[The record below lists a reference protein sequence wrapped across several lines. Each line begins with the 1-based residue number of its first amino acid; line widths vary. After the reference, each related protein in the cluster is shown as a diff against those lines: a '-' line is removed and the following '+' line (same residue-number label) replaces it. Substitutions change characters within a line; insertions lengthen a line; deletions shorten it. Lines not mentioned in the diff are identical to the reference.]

1 MKRDIQR
8 GFGWTFGG
16 LIAYALWTLIK
27 LVLFIAIFVV
37 IVLYT

>member
-8 GFGWTFGG
+8 GFGWTVGG

-27 LVLFIAIFVV
+27 LILFIAIMAV
-37 IVLYT
+37 IVFYT